1 MTFIGASGS
10 RLELHLKHGLLV
22 LVAVGRTRKEVLTEI
37 HKEKLLDP
45 L

>member
-1 MTFIGASGS
+1 MGIECRS

-22 LVAVGRTRKEVLTEI
+22 LVAVGWTRKELLEI